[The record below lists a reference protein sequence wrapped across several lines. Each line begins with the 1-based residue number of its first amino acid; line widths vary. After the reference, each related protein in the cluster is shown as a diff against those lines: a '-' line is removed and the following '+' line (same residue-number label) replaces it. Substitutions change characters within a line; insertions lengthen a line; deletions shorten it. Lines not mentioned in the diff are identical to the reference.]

1 MLLLITLL
9 WIMDRLFPSFYL
21 FLLLLVHPLLVM
33 LNSIS
38 STLTTTI
45 PIILLITINHLILII
60 NRVSEV
66 ALKTLSR
73 LACRLLIPSKVLL
86 GSALSNN
93 NYNSLINNNNS
104 YLLQIMLITMAQT
117 FPKIINLKDSPL
129 LTPIIFLIKN
139 HPLINNRL
147 KFVSRNLLIIV
158 ANMV

>member
-1 MLLLITLL
+1 
-9 WIMDRLFPSFYL
+9 MDRLFPSFYL

-86 GSALSNN
+86 GLALSNN

>member
-1 MLLLITLL
+1 
-9 WIMDRLFPSFYL
+9 MDRLFPSFYL

-93 NYNSLINNNNS
+93 NYNCLINNNNS

>member
-1 MLLLITLL
+1 
-9 WIMDRLFPSFYL
+9 MDRLFPSFYL